1 MAFRAPLLGYNT
13 NVRHKGKLY
22 HIQTE
27 DSGTNYAHII
37 THLFADGGRIVASRK
52 TSYGDQVGN
61 DGLQDAVKKL
71 MQAQH
76 KAMFI
81 ALRDGVYDDDGPSD
95 PARENTGLTSVSKED
110 QAALASPAPAVA
122 TVAAAAAAPAAHA
135 APAAKEAVPER
146 TSLYQGTRAA
156 AAAAEPA
163 ALTPSQAKAPVS
175 IFGGDLLTEKSLDE
189 VILSYLATDDGD
201 SQ

>member
-27 DSGTNYAHII
+27 DSGVNYPHII

-52 TSYGDQVGN
+52 TSYGDQVGSE
-61 DGLQDAVKKL
+61 GMQDAVKKL

-81 ALRDGVYDDDGPSD
+81 ALRDGVYDDDGPND
-95 PARENTGLTSVSKED
+95 AAREQTGLHSVPAESPSL
-110 QAALASPAPAVA
+110 QAPPPS
-122 TVAAAAAAPAAHA
+122 T
-135 APAAKEAVPER
+135 AKDSTPER
-146 TSLYQGTRAA
+146 PSLYQGTRAA
-156 AAAAEPA
+156 SPAVEPMPA
-163 ALTPSQAKAPVS
+163 PVKETPSQVKPTPVS
-175 IFGGDLLTEKSLDE
+175 IFGGDLLSEKSLDE

-201 SQ
+201 S

>member
-27 DSGTNYAHII
+27 DSGISHPHIM

-52 TSYGDQVGN
+52 TSYGEQVGN
-61 DGLQDAVKKL
+61 VGMQDAVKKL

-81 ALRDGVYDDDGPSD
+81 ALRDGIYDEDGPND
-95 PARENTGLTSVSKED
+95 AARDTGLTFAAKEEGAGAKPD
-110 QAALASPAPAVA
+110 P
-122 TVAAAAAAPAAHA
+122 AAAAPAA
-135 APAAKEAVPER
+135 APAAKEAAPER
-146 TSLYQGTRAA
+146 PSLYQGTRAA
-156 AAAAEPA
+156 SEATEPPA
-163 ALTPSQAKAPVS
+163 ATPSQPKAPVS
-175 IFGGDLLTEKSLDE
+175 IFGGDLLSEKSLDE